1 MTWERFGYI
10 CRKVSAGIGENESVS
25 SCIEGM
31 DKDESCELYGKQL
44 ARLSLPKKILDQ
56 IGSFDNKDRA
66 LSALNIYQGLNLSE
80 RFEEPM
86 RFKRVVAYLSYVTFV
101 FYIVVGIY
109 QVKVAPTFLNVFEDF
124 ELSIPSHLGWYQD
137 YWGYFVLAVSILLIS
152 SLVIGHHL
160 RKIFS
165 FDLGVENSFVLKY
178 MVFRSIRTSYMKVID
193 ILLFPITRAGEQNGS
208 MTPELF
214 KHLQEVEASGMSVV
228 VEMQELLRV
237 EMRFLLERCEQQ
249 MKYISVLVALVVVS
263 AIFFFLASAYSP
275 IFVLG
280 ETI

>member
-25 SCIEGM
+25 SCVARVNKG
-31 DKDESCELYGKQL
+31 ESCALYGKQL
-44 ARLSLPKKILDQ
+44 DRFSLPKKILDQ
-56 IGSFDNKDRA
+56 IGSFDDKDRSI
-66 LSALNIYQGLNLSE
+66 SALNIYQGLNLSE
-80 RFEEPM
+80 KFEEPM

-109 QVKVAPTFLNVFEDF
+109 QVKVAPTFLNAFETF
-124 ELSIPSHLGWYQD
+124 ELSIPSHLDWYQD

-152 SLVIGHHL
+152 SLVVGHHL
-160 RKIFS
+160 RKIFR
-165 FDLGVENSFVLKY
+165 FHLGVENSLVFRYL
-178 MVFRSIRTSYMKVID
+178 VFRSIRASYMKVLD
-193 ILLFPITRAGEQNGS
+193 ILQFPIIRTVEKNS
-208 MTPELF
+208 STTSELI
-214 KHLQEVEASGMSVV
+214 KHLQEVEASNMPVV

-237 EMRFLLERCEQQ
+237 EMRFLLDKCEQQ

-263 AIFFFLASAYSP
+263 VIFFFLASAYSP